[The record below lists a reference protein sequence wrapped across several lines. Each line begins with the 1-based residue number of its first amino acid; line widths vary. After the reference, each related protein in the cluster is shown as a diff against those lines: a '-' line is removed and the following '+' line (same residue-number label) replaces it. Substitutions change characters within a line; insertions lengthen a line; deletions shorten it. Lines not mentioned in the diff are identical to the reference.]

1 MTDRTDFATK
11 ARELDDTDPLGD
23 YPDRFLPT
31 DDDIVAYFDGNSLG
45 RPPAV
50 TAERM
55 EHFVRHQ
62 WRARLIRGWDD
73 EWLDWPTAVGDR
85 LGEAVLGAAP
95 GQLVVADSTTVL
107 LYKLARAALH
117 TRPERGEILLDTDN
131 FPTDRYVVE
140 GIADEHGLTLRWIET
155 DPTAGI
161 TSEQVANAI
170 GPNTALV
177 VFSHVAYRSGYL
189 ADAAAITRLAHEAGA
204 LALWDLSHS
213 AGAVPVELD
222 DWDVDFAV
230 GCGYKYLNGGP
241 GAPAFAYVNGRHQH
255 NLRQPIQGWMG
266 HRSPFTMGP
275 GHEPAP
281 GIRSVL
287 SGTPPILGM
296 VPLLAGVE
304 LLEQAGT
311 EAIRAKSLLLSD
323 FALELA
329 DVWLPPLGVRVASP
343 REHHRRGGHVT
354 LCRAD
359 FEVVTEELRRR
370 GVVPDFRAP
379 DGIRI
384 GLSPLSTRFTEVYAG
399 MATLAEV
406 AAQRHG

>member
-1 MTDRTDFATK
+1 MTDRTDFAAK
-11 ARELDDTDPLGD
+11 ARELDEADPLGD

-50 TAERM
+50 SAERM
-55 EHFVRHQ
+55 DHFVRHQ

-85 LGEAVLGAAP
+85 LGKAVLGAAP

-107 LYKLARAALH
+107 LYKLARAALRA
-117 TRPERGEILLDTDN
+117 RPERREILLDTDN

-155 DPTAGI
+155 DPDAGI
-161 TSEQVANAI
+161 TPDQVANAI
-170 GPNTALV
+170 GPNTALA

-189 ADAAAITRLAHEAGA
+189 ANAAAITRLAHETGA
-204 LALWDLSHS
+204 LVLWDLSHS
-213 AGAVPVELD
+213 AGSVPVELD
-222 DWDVDFAV
+222 NWGVDFAV

-241 GAPAFAYVNGRHQH
+241 GAPAFAYVNDRHQH
-255 NLRQPIQGWMG
+255 ALHQPVQGWMG
-266 HRSPFTMGP
+266 HRHPFTMGP

-281 GIRSVL
+281 NIRSVL

-296 VPLLAGVE
+296 VPLLTGLE
-304 LLEQAGT
+304 LVEQAGIN
-311 EAIRAKSLLLSD
+311 AIRAKSLLLSD

-329 DVWLPPLGVRVASP
+329 DAWLPPLGVRFASP
-343 REHHRRGGHVT
+343 REHSRRGGHIT
-354 LCRAD
+354 LCRGD
-359 FEVVTEELRRR
+359 FDVINEELRRR

-384 GLSPLSTRFTEVYAG
+384 GLSPLSTRFTEVHTG

-406 AAQRHG
+406 AAERHG